1 MFNTAIKKSLRLYE
15 EVKESNTDAAHDIL
29 KNLFC
34 RHPENI
40 ICFTKYFDHCIE
52 NAKSTEDVSRK
63 QIWLEEATLSLNVF
77 IEKVRYSYQVI
88 ELIDSCRNSIN
99 EIGNSLFYEKP
110 SEEPIVEDNENDN
123 VIERVITLFNK
134 TKKADKDFALLI
146 VKNLFSGNIADKRC
160 FLLYFDYCLSLASE
174 HNVPNDIRDS
184 YMHMADIALQMF
196 AEKTHCD
203 EDSLHLIKEK
213 LTSLNKAKNTA
224 DLEYR
229 NNLLLHEEQN
239 HREIGKNLA
248 SLSSLIDAVQIIKS
262 RKELDEIVESISS
275 VESSLDKDAFNE
287 KELNEYNLLSKK
299 LSDILPKKLD
309 TFKKMEERDFN
320 NEAIEIIKQSFDLFT
335 NDEKKYKKIDDAF
348 KSDIAEKMFSLD
360 SSRMSAETYSYYNFV
375 YGYMFGKLD
384 NENKYN
390 LTLLALQY
398 SK

>member
-1 MFNTAIKKSLRLYE
+1 M
-15 EVKESNTDAAHDIL
+15 
-29 KNLFC
+29 
-34 RHPENI
+34 
-40 ICFTKYFDHCIE
+40 
-52 NAKSTEDVSRK
+52 
-63 QIWLEEATLSLNVF
+63 
-77 IEKVRYSYQVI
+77 
-88 ELIDSCRNSIN
+88 
-99 EIGNSLFYEKP
+99 
-110 SEEPIVEDNENDN
+110 
-123 VIERVITLFNK
+123 
-134 TKKADKDFALLI
+134 
-146 VKNLFSGNIADKRC
+146 
-160 FLLYFDYCLSLASE
+160 
-174 HNVPNDIRDS
+174 
-184 YMHMADIALQMF
+184 
-196 AEKTHCD
+196 
-203 EDSLHLIKEK
+203 
-213 LTSLNKAKNTA
+213 
-224 DLEYR
+224 
-229 NNLLLHEEQN
+229 
-239 HREIGKNLA
+239 
-248 SLSSLIDAVQIIKS
+248 IDAVQIIKS